1 MLLLGEE
8 DGRRTT
14 ELVLVGLAAAA
25 EQPEGAASLL
35 LLLMLVVVVVVD
47 VDLRRRDDDVR
58 RLSAVDRRPE
68 AVVPSDDAV
77 AKRGTP
83 VENQVQFITSMGMSN
98 CCLLPTMSS
107 RLYPNYDQVFS
118 CN

>member
-1 MLLLGEE
+1 MLLLREE

-35 LLLMLVVVVVVD
+35 LLLLVVVVD
-47 VDLRRRDDDVR
+47 VDLRRRGDDVR

-83 VENQVQFITSMGMSN
+83 VENQVQYLT
-98 CCLLPTMSS
+98 L
-107 RLYPNYDQVFS
+107 RV
-118 CN
+118 

>member
-1 MLLLGEE
+1 MLLLREE

-25 EQPEGAASLL
+25 DQPEGAAALL
-35 LLLMLVVVVVVD
+35 LLLVVVVD
-47 VDLRRRDDDVR
+47 VDLRRRGDDVR

-83 VENQVQFITSMGMSN
+83 VENQVQYLT
-98 CCLLPTMSS
+98 L
-107 RLYPNYDQVFS
+107 RV
-118 CN
+118 

>member
-1 MLLLGEE
+1 MLLLREE

-25 EQPEGAASLL
+25 EQPEGAAALL
-35 LLLMLVVVVVVD
+35 LLVVVVD
-47 VDLRRRDDDVR
+47 VDLRRRGDDVR

-68 AVVPSDDAV
+68 AVVPSDDTV

-83 VENQVQFITSMGMSN
+83 VENQVQYLT
-98 CCLLPTMSS
+98 L
-107 RLYPNYDQVFS
+107 RV
-118 CN
+118 

>member
-1 MLLLGEE
+1 MLLLREE
-8 DGRRTT
+8 DGRRTA

-35 LLLMLVVVVVVD
+35 LLLVVVVD
-47 VDLRRRDDDVR
+47 VDLRRRGDDVR

-83 VENQVQFITSMGMSN
+83 VENQAQYLTLRV
-98 CCLLPTMSS
+98 
-107 RLYPNYDQVFS
+107 
-118 CN
+118 

>member
-35 LLLMLVVVVVVD
+35 LLVVVVD
-47 VDLRRRDDDVR
+47 VDLRRRGDDVR

-83 VENQVQFITSMGMSN
+83 VENQVQYLT
-98 CCLLPTMSS
+98 L
-107 RLYPNYDQVFS
+107 RV
-118 CN
+118 

>member
-1 MLLLGEE
+1 MLLLREE
-8 DGRRTT
+8 DGRRTA

-35 LLLMLVVVVVVD
+35 LLLVVVVD
-47 VDLRRRDDDVR
+47 VDLRRRGDDVR

-83 VENQVQFITSMGMSN
+83 VENQVQYLT
-98 CCLLPTMSS
+98 L
-107 RLYPNYDQVFS
+107 RV
-118 CN
+118 